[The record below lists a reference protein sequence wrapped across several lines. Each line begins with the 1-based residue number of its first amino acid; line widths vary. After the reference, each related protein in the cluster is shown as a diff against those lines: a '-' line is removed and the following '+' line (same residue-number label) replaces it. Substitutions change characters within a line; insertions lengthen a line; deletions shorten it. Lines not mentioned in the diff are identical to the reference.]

1 MPQKLII
8 DTDPGVDDM
17 VAILAALHAE
27 DIELLALTTV
37 GGNVPIETTTA
48 NALRILARGGHPEI
62 PVHPGLA
69 GAHTAAHVHGDDGLS
84 GCPWPPSTHPAQPEH
99 AVDYLARVLPNNDIT
114 LACLGPL
121 TNLAATLKRNP
132 TLTNQI
138 VLMGGGF
145 GSYRF
150 NANNGIIESTGNIT
164 PEAEFNIYSD
174 IPAAQRVFSSKLNIT
189 VIPLDI
195 SQRTLLTPQRLEA
208 LPKDIAQ
215 ILDRYTGFSRQKW
228 GHHSGPLHD
237 PNVIARIAEPDL
249 YNGVRGTV
257 TVTEYGQTQL
267 TPNPYGPHHVMLQV
281 DADGYL
287 DWVAELLRQAP
298 NPSSPNPTAT
308 IVSGSGTDGPPSVAA
323 SPNKL

>member
-17 VAILAALHAE
+17 VAILAALRAE
-27 DIELLALTTV
+27 DIDLIALTTV
-37 GGNVPIETTTA
+37 GGNVGIETTTA
-48 NALRILARGGHPEI
+48 NALRILARGGSPEL

-84 GCPWPPSTHPAQPEH
+84 GCPWPPSNHPAQPEH
-99 AVDYLARVLPNNDIT
+99 AVDYLARTLPNTDIT

-121 TNLAATLKRNP
+121 TNIAAVLEIHPN
-132 TLTNQI
+132 LTNNL

-150 NANNGIIESTGNIT
+150 QAQNGIIESTGNVT

-174 IPAAQRVFSSKLNIT
+174 IPAAQAVFASKLNIT

-195 SQRTLLTPQRLEA
+195 SQRTLLTPPRLPQ
-208 LPKDIAQ
+208 LPPDIAQ

-257 TVTEYGQTQL
+257 TVTESGQTQL
-267 TPNPYGPHHVMLQV
+267 TPNPNGPHHVMLQV
-281 DADGYL
+281 DAGGYL
-287 DWVAELLRQAP
+287 DWVTEQLQPLAG
-298 NPSSPNPTAT
+298 TAT
-308 IVSGSGTDGPPSVAA
+308 PTP
-323 SPNKL
+323 

>member
-1 MPQKLII
+1 
-8 DTDPGVDDM
+8 M

-48 NALRILARGGHPEI
+48 NALRILARGGRPEV
-62 PVHPGLA
+62 PVYPGLA

-84 GCPWPPSTHPAQPEH
+84 NCPWPRSAHPAQPEH
-99 AVDYLARVLPNNDIT
+99 AVDFLARVLPNSDIT

-121 TNLAATLKRNP
+121 TNLAAVLEINP
-132 TLTNQI
+132 NLTNNV

-150 NANNGIIESTGNIT
+150 QAQNGIIESTGNVT

-174 IPAAQRVFSSKLNIT
+174 IPSAQRVFASKLQIT

-195 SQRTLLTPQRLEA
+195 SQRTLVSRQRLNQ
-208 LPKDIAQ
+208 LPTDIAQ

-249 YNGVRGTV
+249 YNGLRGTV
-257 TVTEYGQTQL
+257 TVTESGQTQL
-267 TPNPYGPHHVMLQV
+267 TPNPNGPHQVMLQV
-281 DADGYL
+281 DAEGYL
-287 DWVAELLRQAP
+287 EWVAELLRQAP
-298 NPSSPNPTAT
+298 NPSNPNPTAT
-308 IVSGSGTDGPPSVAA
+308 IVSGSGTDGPPSFTR

>member
-48 NALRILARGGHPEI
+48 NALRILARGGRPEV
-62 PVHPGLA
+62 PVYPGLA

-84 GCPWPPSTHPAQPEH
+84 NCPWPRSAHPAQPEH
-99 AVDYLARVLPNNDIT
+99 AVDFLARVLPNSDIT

-121 TNLAATLKRNP
+121 TNLAAVLEINP
-132 TLTNQI
+132 NLTNNV

-150 NANNGIIESTGNIT
+150 QAQNGIIESTGNVT

-174 IPAAQRVFSSKLNIT
+174 IPSAQRVFASKLQIT

-195 SQRTLLTPQRLEA
+195 SQRTLVSRQRLNQ
-208 LPKDIAQ
+208 LPTDIAQ

-237 PNVIARIAEPDL
+237 PNVIARIADPDL
-249 YNGVRGTV
+249 YNGLRGTV
-257 TVTEYGQTQL
+257 TVTESGQTRL
-267 TPNPYGPHHVMLQV
+267 TPNGPHHVMLQV
-281 DADGYL
+281 DAEGYL
-287 DWVAELLRQAP
+287 DWVAELLRHAP
-298 NPSSPNPTAT
+298 NPNNPNPTAT
-308 IVSGSGTDGPPSVAA
+308 IVPGSGTDGPPSFTR

>member
-37 GGNVPIETTTA
+37 GGNVGIEITTA
-48 NALRILARGGHPEI
+48 NALRILARGGHPEL

-69 GAHTAAHVHGDDGLS
+69 GAHTAEHVHGDDGLS

-99 AVDYLARVLPNNDIT
+99 AVDFLARMLPNSDIT

-121 TNLAATLKRNP
+121 TNLAAVLKTNP
-132 TLTNQI
+132 NLSNQI

-145 GSYRF
+145 GTYRF
-150 NANNGIIESTGNIT
+150 QAQNGIIESTGNVT
-164 PEAEFNIYSD
+164 PTAEFNIYSD
-174 IPAAQRVFSSKLNIT
+174 IPAAKAVFASSLRIT
-189 VIPLDI
+189 VVPLDV
-195 SQRTLLTPQRLEA
+195 SHRTLLTPRRLEQM
-208 LPKDIAQ
+208 PTDIAQ
-215 ILDRYTGFSRQKW
+215 ILDRYTGFSRQQW

-257 TVTEYGQTQL
+257 TVTESGQTHL
-267 TPNPYGPHHVMLQV
+267 TPGPNGPHQVLLQV
-281 DADGYL
+281 DAEGYL
-287 DWVAELLRQAP
+287 DWVAELLLRA
-298 NPSSPNPTAT
+298 NSPKTPTPTSAT
-308 IVSGSGTDGPPSVAA
+308 VPGSGIDGPPSFAA

>member
-48 NALRILARGGHPEI
+48 NALRILARGGHPEL
-62 PVHPGLA
+62 PVYPGLA

-84 GCPWPPSTHPAQPEH
+84 NCPWPRSAHPAQPEH
-99 AVDYLARVLPNNDIT
+99 AVDFLARVLPNSDIT

-121 TNLAATLKRNP
+121 TNLAAVLEINP
-132 TLTNQI
+132 NLTNNV

-150 NANNGIIESTGNIT
+150 QAQNGIIESTGNVT

-174 IPAAQRVFSSKLNIT
+174 IPSAQRVFASKLQIT

-195 SQRTLLTPQRLEA
+195 SQRTLVSRQRLNQ
-208 LPKDIAQ
+208 LPTDIAQ

-249 YNGVRGTV
+249 YNGLRGTV
-257 TVTEYGQTQL
+257 TVTESGQTRL
-267 TPNPYGPHHVMLQV
+267 TPNGPHHVMLQV
-281 DADGYL
+281 DAEGYL
-287 DWVAELLRQAP
+287 DWVAELLRHAP
-298 NPSSPNPTAT
+298 NPNNPNPTAT
-308 IVSGSGTDGPPSVAA
+308 IVPGSGTDGPPSFTR

>member
-37 GGNVPIETTTA
+37 GGNVGIETTTA
-48 NALRILARGGHPEI
+48 NALRILARGGRPEI

-84 GCPWPPSTHPAQPEH
+84 GCPWPPSAHPAQPEH
-99 AVDYLARVLPNNDIT
+99 AVDFLARVLLNSDIT

-121 TNLAATLKRNP
+121 TNLAAALKINP
-132 TLTNQI
+132 NLTNKI

-150 NANNGIIESTGNIT
+150 QAQNGIVESTGNVT
-164 PEAEFNIYSD
+164 PQAEFNIYSD
-174 IPAAQRVFSSKLNIT
+174 IPAAQAVFSSKLNIT

-208 LPKDIAQ
+208 LPKDIAP

-228 GHHSGPLHD
+228 AHHSGPLHD

-249 YNGVRGTV
+249 YNGLRGTV
-257 TVTEYGQTQL
+257 TVTESGQTQL
-267 TPNPYGPHHVMLQV
+267 TPDPHGPHHVMLQV
-281 DADGYL
+281 DAEGYL
-287 DWVAELLRQAP
+287 DWVAEHLLRAHNP
-298 NPSSPNPTAT
+298 NTPTPTSAT
-308 IVSGSGTDGPPSVAA
+308 VPGSGIDGPPSLPA

>member
-27 DIELLALTTV
+27 DIDLLALTTV
-37 GGNVPIETTTA
+37 GGNVGIETTTA
-48 NALRILARGGHPEI
+48 NALRILARGGHPEL

-69 GAHTAAHVHGDDGLS
+69 GAHTAEHVHGDDGLS
-84 GCPWPPSTHPAQPEH
+84 GCPWPLSAHLAQPEH
-99 AVDYLARVLPNNDIT
+99 AVDYLARTLNNKEIT

-121 TNLAATLKRNP
+121 TNLAAVLEIHPN
-132 TLTNQI
+132 LTNNI

-145 GSYRF
+145 GTYRF
-150 NANNGIIESTGNIT
+150 QAQTGIIESTGNVT

-174 IPAAQRVFSSKLNIT
+174 IPAAQRVFASNLNIT
-189 VIPLDI
+189 VVPLDI
-195 SQRTLLTPQRLEA
+195 SQRTLLSPARLDA

-257 TVTEYGQTQL
+257 SITESGQTL
-267 TPNPYGPHHVMLQV
+267 LAPGSGPHHVMLQV
-281 DADGYL
+281 DVEGYL
-287 DWVAELLRQAP
+287 DWVTELLRQAP
-298 NPSSPNPTAT
+298 NANSPNPTAT
-308 IVSGSGTDGPPSVAA
+308 IVPGSGTDGPPSVAA
-323 SPNKL
+323 SPNKV